1 MMTLSDDRVMR
12 ILPEIK
18 VPVLIVLGAEDTP
31 FLGAADY
38 MEKKIPNATKL
49 VIPNAG
55 HVSNIDQPEAF
66 NAVVSTFLAGL

>member
-1 MMTLSDDRVMR
+1 MMTQSDDRVMR

-18 VPVLIVLGAEDTP
+18 VPVLIVLGANDTP

-38 MEKKIPNATKL
+38 MEKKIPNATKV
-49 VIPNAG
+49 VIPDAG

-66 NAVVSTFLAGL
+66 TAAVQDFLTKL